1 MDTTIQELINARHA
15 RQFENWRSVPRQTSA
30 SSSCSWAATAALEGK
45 PVHVAS
51 EPNLPDSV
59 PLPPNIMTRFVE
71 AQKQFER
78 QPQLPSSLPLGIIRE
93 EQEDDNDDE
102 EDIVLQRQQPPPP
115 PSKQQ
120 LQQVQRE
127 KALTQNKN
135 RLDES
140 KGAEDDE
147 IMHKNVYIQEGIE
160 KSVGYRSQTVASV
173 ARTTATVA
181 TISQNGISAE
191 RPVLLSGGGY
201 TSKNLAHII
210 DKHHQTHGP
219 GGDSLVSVAGNGP
232 LSSASSVVSGGDTNV
247 DEKSA
252 VSQPSIIRQVQVED
266 LRDRASAFT
275 FRPKLNKKSEKI
287 VERKVKKEASISS
300 PPSKGLVAV
309 PVEKRLLGFGKEAQ
323 KRLERL
329 RKEQEEER
337 RRSDMEGNFRPV
349 TNHSRPEKGD
359 GKSKGLGVYSSNI
372 QSNISRKESPPRK
385 WSDRASAHNS
395 VDGFSRYAS
404 ETVHEEPP
412 NRSAIRFNDE
422 NLSAPELG
430 GDSDVVT
437 RLYEW
442 DRAREERL
450 AKEQKVRMHEL
461 AVAALAHPYQ
471 PKLASS
477 TEAQR
482 QGLSDSMAAAQFY
495 DAVLRPQKV
504 SGNTTVW
511 HRNRNEALAISKQ
524 SQLKAQENISAGWLD
539 EASLL

>member
-15 RQFENWRSVPRQTSA
+15 RQFENWRSIPRQASA
-30 SSSCSWAATAALEGK
+30 SSSCSWTATAALEGK
-45 PVHVAS
+45 TVHVAS

-59 PLPPNIMTRFVE
+59 PLPPNIMARVVE
-71 AQKQFER
+71 AQKQLER
-78 QPQLPSSLPLGIIRE
+78 QPQLPSSLPLDVIRE

-120 LQQVQRE
+120 LHQVQRE
-127 KALTQNKN
+127 KALTQKRN

-147 IMHKNVYIQEGIE
+147 TTHKNVYVQEGIE

-173 ARTTATVA
+173 ARTTATAA

-191 RPVLLSGGGY
+191 RPVLLSGGEY

-219 GGDSLVSVAGNGP
+219 GGDSP
-232 LSSASSVVSGGDTNV
+232 VVSGVDTNV
-247 DEKSA
+247 DEKSV

-266 LRDRASAFT
+266 LQDRASAFT

-287 VERKVKKEASISS
+287 VERKVKIEASVSS
-300 PPSKGLVAV
+300 PPSKGLAAV
-309 PVEKRLLGFGKEAQ
+309 PVEERLLGYGKEAQ
-323 KRLERL
+323 KRLELL

-359 GKSKGLGVYSSNI
+359 EKSKSLGMYSSNI
-372 QSNISRKESPPRK
+372 KSNISRKESPPRK
-385 WSDRASAHNS
+385 WSDRTSANNS
-395 VDGFSRYAS
+395 VDGLSRYAN

-430 GDSDVVT
+430 GNNDVVT

-461 AVAALAHPYQ
+461 AAAALAHPYQ

-482 QGLSDSMAAAQFY
+482 RGLSDSMAAAQFY
-495 DAVLRPQKV
+495 DAVLRPKKV
-504 SGNTTVW
+504 SGSTTVW